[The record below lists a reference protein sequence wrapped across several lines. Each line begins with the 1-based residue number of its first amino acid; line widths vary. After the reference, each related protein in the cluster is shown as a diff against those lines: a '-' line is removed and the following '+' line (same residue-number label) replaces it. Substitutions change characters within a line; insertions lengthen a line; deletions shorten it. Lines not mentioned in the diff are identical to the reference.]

1 MVTVTPQLVPCPKWS
16 PGPSMA
22 IFVAVDGPPG
32 PIVDATVGPPLL
44 QVVPQYFLILYNF
57 RVIPTSS

>member
-16 PGPSMA
+16 PGPSTA

-44 QVVPQYFLILYNF
+44 QVVPQYFLILYNLE
-57 RVIPTSS
+57 